1 MSFSREDA
9 LEYHA
14 KGRPGKLEVNAT
26 KPFATQL
33 DLSLAYT
40 PGVAEPCREI
50 HKNPDAVYDYT
61 VKGNLVA
68 VVTNG
73 TAVLGLGN
81 IGPLASKPVMEG
93 KGVLFKRFAAIDV
106 FDLELKSQNSD
117 EFILGVKMLEPTFG
131 GINLEDIGAPECFYI
146 EKRLREEMNIPVF
159 HDDQHGT
166 AIIMGAAL
174 LNAVEIVNKS
184 LDEIKIVF
192 SGAGAAG
199 FACAMYCISL
209 GVKKENVI
217 MTDIQGVVYKG
228 REPEGS
234 YLEEV
239 ASDTSARTLAEAL
252 QDADV
257 FIGLSA
263 PNILTPEM
271 LISMKRD
278 PIIFAMANPVPEI
291 DYDLACK
298 TRPDAIVATG
308 RSDYPNQINNVLG
321 FPFIFRGALDV
332 RATTINEEMKHAA
345 TKAIAD
351 LTKEDVPDDVL
362 QAYRKKRL
370 QFGRDYII
378 PKPFDSRVLYRVA
391 SAVAK
396 AAMDSGVARKPI
408 QDFQAYQEKLERML
422 HPTREVVQ
430 RFIGQAYAQKR
441 KIRIVFPEAE
451 NPTILRACHV
461 LMAEGIAHPIL
472 LGNRQEISNKAK
484 HLGLD
489 FVEGRYDVID
499 PRAEAN
505 IPESYVNAY
514 AKLRERKGI
523 TRDGAFQQLQQAI
536 RYAMMM
542 VKLGDADGCV
552 AGISHNYPE
561 IIKPALQIVGLS
573 KETPIACGMYM
584 ILDKQGKARFFADTT
599 VNIDPNAE
607 ELAHIAVASSDLI
620 RQLGITPRV
629 AMLSFSNFGSARN
642 SESIKVQKATQLAK
656 EMRPDLMIDGEMR
669 VDVAVN
675 PKAHIEDFP
684 FCELKDPANLFIFPS
699 LNAGNIS
706 YQLMQYLGGME
717 VVGPILIG
725 LSEPVNALPRNCDLQ
740 TVVSVSAVTAVMAKK
755 FRSDK
760 KALAQTL
767 AAS

>member
-9 LEYHA
+9 LAYHA
-14 KGRPGKLEVNAT
+14 NGRPGKLEVNAT

-50 HKNPDAVYDYT
+50 HKDPDTVYDYT
-61 VKGNLVA
+61 IKGNLVA
-68 VVTNG
+68 VITNG

-93 KGVLFKRFAAIDV
+93 KGVLFKRFAGIDV
-106 FDLELKSQNSD
+106 FDLEFKSKTAD
-117 EFILGVKMLEPTFG
+117 DFILGVKMLEPTFG
-131 GINLEDIGAPECFYI
+131 GINLEDIGAPDCFYI

-174 LNAVEIVNKS
+174 LNALEIVNKRM
-184 LDEIKIVF
+184 DEVKLVF

-199 FACAMYCISL
+199 FSCARYCLSL
-209 GVKKENVI
+209 GVKRENLFL
-217 MTDIQGVVYKG
+217 TDLHGVVYKG

-239 ASDTSARTLAEAL
+239 AADTPHRTLAQVIEG
-252 QDADV
+252 ADV

-271 LISMKRD
+271 LRGMKRD

-291 DYDLACK
+291 DYDLAVQ

-332 RATTINEEMKHAA
+332 RATTINEEMKLAA
-345 TKAIAD
+345 TRALAE
-351 LTKEDVPDDVL
+351 LTREDVPDDVL
-362 QAYRKKRL
+362 QAYHKQRL

-391 SAVAK
+391 PAVAK
-396 AAMDSGVARKPI
+396 AAMDSGVARKPL
-408 QDFQAYQEKLERML
+408 DDLEAYQERLERL
-422 HPTREVVQ
+422 IHPTREMVQ
-430 RFIGQAYAQKR
+430 RFIGQAHTQKR
-441 KIRIVFPEAE
+441 KMRIVFPEGDH
-451 NPTILRACHV
+451 PTILRACHV
-461 LMAEGIAHPIL
+461 MMNEGIAHPIL
-472 LGNRQEISNKAK
+472 LGNQQDILQQTRN
-484 HLGLD
+484 LGLD
-489 FVEGRYDVID
+489 FASDRYDIID
-499 PRAEAN
+499 TRKEGSIPAN
-505 IPESYVNAY
+505 YVDTY
-514 AKLRERKGI
+514 IRLRERKGI
-523 TRDGAFQQLQQAI
+523 TCSGAWQQLQDTL

-542 VKLGDADGCV
+542 VKCGDADGCV
-552 AGISHNYPE
+552 GGIAHNYPE

-573 KETPIACGMYM
+573 QGNPIACGMYM
-584 ILDKQGKARFFADTT
+584 ILDKKGKARFFADTT

-607 ELAHIAVASSDLI
+607 QLAHIAVATSDLI

-656 EMRPDLMIDGEMR
+656 QMRPDLMIDGEMR
-669 VDVAVN
+669 VDIAVN
-675 PKAHIEDFP
+675 PKAYSHDFP
-684 FCELKDPANLFIFPS
+684 FCTLKDPANVFVFPS

-706 YQLMQYLGGME
+706 YQLMQYLGEME

-740 TVVSVSAVTAVMAKK
+740 TVISVSAVTAVMAKK
-755 FRSDK
+755 FRSERK
-760 KALAQTL
+760 PLQSAP
-767 AAS
+767 